1 MTSFFK
7 KAQSAFDSGN
17 YALAVSLYEKA
28 IANHPELAEVY
39 RFNLNRTRAKWIGG
53 APLIDR
59 QEPAKGSIYLED
71 LYREV
76 TLALAKKTVKIKQS
90 CPLVSV
96 VMTAHNVADYIEAAL
111 ISLLRQTWQPLEII
125 VVDDASTDETWRI
138 LQRIQ
143 GTYPIVVRRLNTNLG
158 TYFAKNYGVQM
169 ANGEF
174 IFFQDGDDLCHPERI
189 RLSMQEL
196 NQPGVVC
203 VQVSYSRVSFPEGRV
218 YPVNGLVKKLG
229 LITLGLRKS
238 VFDQIGYFNCT
249 RKASDDELFQRLQ
262 AYCQTKGGEIRTL
275 DLPLYYNTLREGSLF
290 TDMINNDHVADGHID
305 QRPSPARAA
314 YVDAFRRQ
322 QAELGVDRFQDFYRY
337 PVLRDLITVA
347 PDLSCLPNPD
357 LPVVASLCSV
367 PERAELLKLTLAS
380 LAPQVDQLHLYLD
393 RYDAIPE
400 IVRNCHPNL
409 SVVLSRD
416 RPGLRDN
423 GKFLPFEPLKKECYY
438 FTIDDD
444 IIYPP
449 DYVAAMIRKIDEYGR
464 QAVIGVHGV
473 LIPEQATCYFSG
485 FRKVHGFIQALERD
499 ALVNILGTGT
509 VAFHSGLLQGLRLD
523 HFPTPGM
530 TDLYLASFCKQRGI
544 PMLCIA
550 RHNEWL
556 IEQESPNQS
565 LFAEYCQAD
574 EPQSALIRN
583 TQPWGYAAICQAVS
597 AVGRR
602 TNPDLPVAHEK
613 LAALMPVLYP
623 CL

>member
-1 MTSFFK
+1 
-7 KAQSAFDSGN
+7 
-17 YALAVSLYEKA
+17 
-28 IANHPELAEVY
+28 
-39 RFNLNRTRAKWIGG
+39 
-53 APLIDR
+53 
-59 QEPAKGSIYLED
+59 
-71 LYREV
+71 
-76 TLALAKKTVKIKQS
+76 
-90 CPLVSV
+90 
-96 VMTAHNVADYIEAAL
+96 MTAHNVADYIEAVF

-125 VVDDASTDETWRI
+125 VVDDASTDETWHI

-143 GTYPIVVRRLNTNLG
+143 GTHPIVIRRLNTNLG

-174 IFFQDGDDLCHPERI
+174 VFFQDGDDLCHPERI

-203 VQVSYSRVSFPEGRV
+203 VQASYSRVSFPEGRV
-218 YPVNGLVKKLG
+218 YPVNGQVKKLG

-290 TDMINNDHVADGHID
+290 TDMISNDHVADGHID

-322 QAELGVDRFQDFYRY
+322 QAELRADRFRDFYRY
-337 PVLRDLITVA
+337 PVLRDLIEVA
-347 PDLSCLPNPD
+347 PDLSCLPNPC

-380 LAPQVDQLHLYLD
+380 LTPQVDQLHLYLD

-464 QAVIGVHGV
+464 QAVIGVHGI

-523 HFPTPGM
+523 HFSTPGM

-583 TQPWGYAAICQAVS
+583 TRPWGYAAIRQAVS

-613 LAALMPVLYP
+613 LAALMPVLHP